1 MTTVSNISIGA
12 RMAGAAAA
20 KARHGMNEAIARLST
35 GKRSMYGGD
44 AGGQS
49 IANEVKAAGLSYA
62 VAAGNAEVGISFAQT
77 AESALMELASLAQ
90 RLRELGILADNA
102 AFHTSEDTSAMNAEA
117 LAITEAMENIMTE
130 TKFNDVNVINTS
142 QVAKAVGATD
152 AGDTTT
158 ITLTALTDPSAT
170 QTADGGTAAAD
181 TALGEINKNL
191 GEAAAAMTALKAR
204 QAVAYSTASN
214 LLAAASRLEETDFA
228 ASSANLAKFSILNQS
243 AMAMVA
249 QANQAQSAV
258 LAVLQ

>member
-49 IANEVKAAGLSYA
+49 IANEVKAAGLSYS
-62 VAAGNAEVGISFAQT
+62 VAAGNAEVGIAFAQT

-102 AFHTSEDTSAMNAEA
+102 GFHTSEDTTAMKKAA
-117 LAITEAMENIMTE
+117 AITLAMEAIMTE
-130 TKFNDVNVINTS
+130 TKFNDKNVLNTS
-142 QVAKAVGATD
+142 NITIAVGATD
-152 AGDTTT
+152 AGDTTSVK
-158 ITLTALTDPSAT
+158 ITGLTDPSAT
-170 QTADGGTAAAD
+170 TTAATGMATAD
-181 TALGEINKNL
+181 TALGEINKGL
-191 GEAAAAMTALKAR
+191 GEVAAAMTALKAR
-204 QAVAYSTASN
+204 QAVAYSTSSN

-228 ASSANLAKFSILNQS
+228 TSSANLAKFSILNQS